1 MVEFSQEELRRLA
14 ESDKCRCQNIFKG
27 TGFRVYVKNKIGKQ
41 LINIFAFDNVP
52 ANIKMITEEIYRDN
66 LKFTA
71 EESAEKNR
79 FIDFNDYVIS
89 LHSSEQKPD
98 DVNFADAALY
108 KKQGAVRCKISS
120 EVAKLPLTHCNRI
133 VVIDH
138 KLLIIC
144 NHHETKALC
153 VLDDEL
159 RLIPLTVAEQLL
171 RITDLSPKTL
181 EALMTTYPQE
191 HWTLQNDMAIN
202 PQTLSVPS
210 SLQYYFYK
218 AKKRSRQS
226 DGIKA
231 NMDFMKLVHM
241 LTRNEKGD
249 VSIKYIDSRH
259 I

>member
-14 ESDKCRCQNIFKG
+14 ESEKCRCQNVYKG
-27 TGFRVYVKNKIGKQ
+27 NDFQVFVKTKINEKQ
-41 LINIFAFDNVP
+41 INIFAFDNIP
-52 ANIKMITEEIYRDN
+52 TRCINTEKEHRDS
-66 LKFTA
+66 LKFA
-71 EESAEKNR
+71 VEKSSEKDR
-79 FIDFNDYVIS
+79 FIDFNKYVIS
-89 LHSSEQKPD
+89 IPSTKQTPEIAIWAEAK
-98 DVNFADAALY
+98 LY

-171 RITDLSPKTL
+171 RITDLSFKTL

-191 HWTLQNDMAIN
+191 HWTLQNDMAVN
-202 PQTLSVPS
+202 THTLSVPS